1 MLLDPLPNK
10 SSHTHTV
17 GERQC
22 HNVEATWQK
31 RKEGKTRRRQTGNIY
46 LHTKPFVSKRVIPE
60 DNKSY
65 VPLFSAQLN
74 LYYRQLPNFEDQ
86 RDNKQLLPAQVYSF

>member
-10 SSHTHTV
+10 SSHTHT

-22 HNVEATWQK
+22 DSVETTWQK
-31 RKEGKTRRRQTGNIY
+31 RKEGKTRRRQTENIY

-60 DNKSY
+60 DN
-65 VPLFSAQLN
+65 N
-74 LYYRQLPNFEDQ
+74 
-86 RDNKQLLPAQVYSF
+86 